1 MVRSTHFQI
10 QLFLRQQPL
19 TSCHNCSDWNDCNW
33 KRWLSK
39 LVFIHSVNSFSV
51 VLTALFSAWEQWPE
65 RTDTNSIEWRS
76 AAFSLQSFPFCFFKT
91 KRPLCR
97 EVWWCWK
104 QNASK
109 ARALLLIWWCRC
121 SSLKL
126 CRAIAQLQG
135 NATLSKQITVGD
147 GGEKHIMLSSQ
158 EKLLWSTFK
167 TIHQSHLQLSSQNEH
182 N

>member
-1 MVRSTHFQI
+1 MTETSVIEKSDFQS
-10 QLFLRQQPL
+10 L
-19 TSCHNCSDWNDCNW
+19 CS
-33 KRWLSK
+33 S
-39 LVFIHSVNSFSV
+39 
-51 VLTALFSAWEQWPE
+51 TALILSPLLLLLCSVPENNDQKRVIPIAQNEDLQPSHCNFSPFA
-65 RTDTNSIEWRS
+65 
-76 AAFSLQSFPFCFFKT
+76 SLKQKGHYA
-91 KRPLCR
+91 

-109 ARALLLIWWCRC
+109 TRALLLIWWCKC

-126 CRAIAQLQG
+126 YRAIAQLQE